1 MIKGV
6 HNLLALLFSALT
18 VGACQKS
25 TPAPPS
31 QSTQSASPS
40 APTES
45 TVAAPEAPSKPCDA
59 HAFYLGHLKQ
69 VETRVVDTGNK
80 VLGPKGFTVVAA
92 YDALSLD
99 SRATCDEFDRSN
111 LLGYRASID
120 LNLVPSTTS
129 GGIIKKLNKSEFN
142 GVSLILNYSRDAE
155 STFTSFVHA
164 NPVKAIS
171 AYTGGVLTPR
181 DLEDL
186 APLVNLADPLKIGQR
201 QAYRYDKVA
210 NQIIAQK
217 SYASPVAHATGLL
230 TMQGLE
236 LKVTAQDRAAFDR
249 FDYYWFLSTVA
260 YDSLDSSAQ
269 ATFESVFSRLSS
281 ALDKL
286 ASASK

>member
-1 MIKGV
+1 
-6 HNLLALLFSALT
+6 
-18 VGACQKS
+18 
-25 TPAPPS
+25 
-31 QSTQSASPS
+31 
-40 APTES
+40 
-45 TVAAPEAPSKPCDA
+45 VAAPEAPSKPCDA
-59 HAFYLGHLKQ
+59 HAFYMGHLKQ
-69 VETRVVDTGNK
+69 LETRVVDTGNK
-80 VLGPKGFTVVAA
+80 VLGPKGFAVVAA
-92 YDALSLD
+92 YDSLSLD

-120 LNLVPSTTS
+120 LNLAPSTTS

-142 GVSLILNYSRDAE
+142 GVSLVLDYSRDAE

-217 SYASPVAHATGLL
+217 NYASPVADATGLL

-236 LKVTAQDRAAFDR
+236 LKVTAQNRAAFDR
-249 FDYYWFLSTVA
+249 FDYYWFVSKVA
-260 YDSLDSSAQ
+260 YDSLDSGAQ
-269 ATFESVFSRLSS
+269 GSFESAFSRLAS